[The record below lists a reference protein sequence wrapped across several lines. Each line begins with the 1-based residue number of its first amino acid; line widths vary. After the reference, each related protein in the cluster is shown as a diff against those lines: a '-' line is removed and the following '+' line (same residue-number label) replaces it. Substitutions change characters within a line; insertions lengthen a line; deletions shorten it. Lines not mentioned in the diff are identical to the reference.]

1 MVKSNIR
8 SLMKKKL
15 QEQSEEEIL
24 SKSREICEK
33 ILSLKE
39 IKEAN
44 SIGFY
49 LAKPTEVN
57 LDYIIGQL
65 IGKKKIS
72 VPVTNDK
79 IEFAELDSLED
90 LHTGKFQIREP
101 KIKKLID
108 YTPQVIV
115 VPGVAF
121 GLCKHRIGYG
131 KGFYDSY
138 LKNKKTFKIGV
149 AFEFQITEKVPCEA
163 HDVQMDLILTEKR
176 IIR

>member
-8 SLMKKKL
+8 SLIKKKL
-15 QEQSEEEIL
+15 LEQSKEESI
-24 SKSREICEK
+24 SKSIKICEEL
-33 ILSLKE
+33 LSLKE

-57 LDYIIGQL
+57 LDYAIKQL
-65 IGKKKIS
+65 INSKKVS
-72 VPVTNDK
+72 VPVTNDT
-79 IEFAELDSLED
+79 IEFSELDSLEG
-90 LHTGKFQIREP
+90 LHTGKFGIREP

-108 YTPQVIV
+108 YTPEVIV
-115 VPGVAF
+115 IPGVAF
-121 GLCKHRIGYG
+121 GLCKNRIGYG

-149 AFEFQITEKVPCEA
+149 AFEFQISEKVPCES

-176 IIR
+176 II